1 MVKPVA
7 TNMTITLHTP
17 LQRSGDDG
25 ATVKPLVIG
34 EQMVVHT
41 NAANAPI
48 LPYQP
53 VALEQDQTPKAA
65 LSLDSTDVLAQAP
78 VRHVQTSTKLQ
89 DFTREQ
95 IELLSNRYKITR

>member
-17 LQRSGDDG
+17 LQRGEDTAS
-25 ATVKPLVIG
+25 VKPLVVG
-34 EQMVVHT
+34 EQVVVHT
-41 NAANAPI
+41 NAASAPI

-53 VALEQDQTPKAA
+53 VAVEQDQSPK
-65 LSLDSTDVLAQAP
+65 LSLSEGSADVVTAAKP
-78 VRHVQTSTKLQ
+78 ADPDKLR

-95 IELLSNRYKITR
+95 IELLSNRYAYSSSQN